1 MKRGHVTLTVY
12 SVVYGSIVLC
22 RVGYVALWETGWKSH
37 LVEKINAVWWNSQNS
52 KQRAFGRYPKGKTY
66 SRCQKGIH
74 LCDASHLVIVRRRRK
89 CTSYAKRGKPRN
101 DARLKKLELVL
112 CAGKSRPCW
121 KRRKFCLMSREQ
133 VGLAPLLVSLQSFF
147 FLCVGR
153 KVVWHIIKLK
163 IHRFRCRKKKIL
175 YP

>member
-1 MKRGHVTLTVY
+1 MVRSFFVA
-12 SVVYGSIVLC
+12 SVMSC
-22 RVGYVALWETGWKSH
+22 WERM
-37 LVEKINAVWWNSQNS
+37 VENRIWSKKINAVGWNSQNS
-52 KQRAFGRYPKGKTY
+52 KQRAFGQCPKGKTY

-74 LCDASHLVIVRRRRK
+74 LCDVSHLVKVRRRRK

-121 KRRKFCLMSREQ
+121 KRGKFCLMSREQ
-133 VGLAPLLVSLQSFF
+133 VGLACLLVSLQSFF

-163 IHRFRCRKKKIL
+163 IHRFSCRKKKIL

>member
-1 MKRGHVTLTVY
+1 MVRSFFVA
-12 SVVYGSIVLC
+12 SVRSFC
-22 RVGYVALWETGWKSH
+22 ESTGWKSH
-37 LVEKINAVWWNSQNS
+37 LVEKINGVWWNSQKS
-52 KQRAFGRYPKGKTY
+52 KQRAFGQCPKGKTY
-66 SRCQKGIH
+66 SRWHKGIH
-74 LCDASHLVIVRRRRK
+74 FCDASQLVIVRRRWK
-89 CTSYAKRGKPRN
+89 CTSYAKRRKPRN

-121 KRRKFCLMSREQ
+121 KRGKFCVMSREQ
-133 VGLAPLLVSLQSFF
+133 VGLARLLVSLQSFF

-153 KVVWHIIKLK
+153 EVVLHIIKLK